1 MRWRRLAAQKGIED
15 SFGIRVVYVKTLA
28 NAESK
33 ARQKLIRGEKKSG
46 ASLMARDQTSLTTA
60 RGSLSSRRAMKTGCL
75 NLLSRVHSANLICA
89 TNFGFTQCIFFII
102 DGVMPCTHAPPC
114 FEGRSTNGQSS
125 RSSVRNFLYNIDND
139 FSLKPLPTLP
149 AKFNFSFS

>member
-1 MRWRRLAAQKGIED
+1 MLGKSLSTKRSD
-15 SFGIRVVYVKTLA
+15 
-28 NAESK
+28 
-33 ARQKLIRGEKKSG
+33 RQTPSRF
-46 ASLMARDQTSLTTA
+46 TSV
-60 RGSLSSRRAMKTGCL
+60 GFLSSRKPRNTGCL

-89 TNFGFTQCIFFII
+89 TNFGFTQCVFFII

-149 AKFNFSFS
+149 AKFNFS